1 MSKATTHFTHK
12 AEIQKEKRIETDI
25 LIVGCGIAGASAALE
40 AAKSGFKVT
49 IISKHDMLEESNT
62 YYAQGGIVSL
72 GRDDH
77 PDLLKKDILETGDNI
92 NNPDAVELLAK
103 EGKAVVDKILIQ
115 DLQIP
120 FTQTAPDSL
129 DYAQEAA
136 HSRRRILHVEDAT
149 GKTLEERF
157 IACLKSFSNVTFLGG
172 HTAVDLLTVPH
183 HSKNPITFY
192 KEPQCIGA
200 YVLDNETQR
209 VKTILST
216 YVILATG
223 GCGAVYLF
231 TSNPKGAIGAGYA
244 MAYRA
249 GARLI
254 NMEYIQFH
262 PTSLFHRDADAFLI
276 SETVRGEG
284 ARLKTKNGRTF
295 MENYNAKEELAPRD
309 EVTRAI
315 YEEMTNSNSNYV
327 LLDLASYAKID
338 IKKRFPNIYKTCLQY
353 GIDVTKEAI
362 PVVPAAHYCCGGVL
376 VDLWGR
382 SSLKNLYAVGEVAC
396 TGLHGA
402 NRLASTSLLEGLLW
416 GTRAAQHIASHFN
429 PEVVYQADDIHEW
442 YYPQDEEEIDPALI
456 NQDWA
461 SIRNTMWNYAG
472 IIRTSKR
479 LERARADLDY
489 LHHRIVR
496 FYKQARMEPKVVGL
510 KHGIQ
515 VAMLIT
521 HAAISNPRSL
531 GAHFIKKV

>member
-1 MSKATTHFTHK
+1 MPE
-12 AEIQKEKRIETDI
+12 EIKTETDI
-25 LIVGCGIAGASAALE
+25 LIIGCGIAGTSAALE
-40 AAKSGFKVT
+40 AAKSGLKVI
-49 IISKHDMLEESNT
+49 IISKYDKLEESNT

-72 GRDDH
+72 GHDDH
-77 PDLLKKDILETGDNI
+77 PDLLKKDIIETGDNI
-92 NNPDAVELLAK
+92 NNPEAVEILAK
-103 EGKAVVDKILIQ
+103 EGKGVVDKILIHE
-115 DLQIP
+115 LKIP
-120 FTQTAPDSL
+120 FTQASPDTL

-136 HSRRRILHVEDAT
+136 HSRRRILHVKDST
-149 GKTLEERF
+149 GKTIEEKF
-157 IACLKSFSNVTFLGG
+157 IARLKSFSNVTFLRG
-172 HTAVDLLTVPH
+172 HTAVDLLSLPH

-200 YVLDNETQR
+200 YVRDNHTQR
-209 VKTILST
+209 VKTILAT
-216 YVILATG
+216 YVILASG
-223 GCGAVYLF
+223 GCGAVFLF
-231 TSNPKGAIGAGYA
+231 TSNPKGAIGDGYA

-249 GARLI
+249 GARII
-254 NMEYIQFH
+254 NMEYMQFH

-284 ARLKTKNGRTF
+284 ARLKTKDGRTF
-295 MENYNAKEELAPRD
+295 MENYNEKEELAPRD

-327 LLDLASYAKID
+327 MLDLASYAKID
-338 IKKRFPNIYKTCLQY
+338 IIKRFPNIYQTCLQY
-353 GIDVTKEAI
+353 GIDITQEAI

-376 VDLWGR
+376 VDIWGR

-396 TGLHGA
+396 TGIHGA

-429 PEVVYQADDIHEW
+429 PEKIYQAEDIHEW
-442 YYPQDEEEIDPALI
+442 YYPEYEEEIDPALI

-472 IIRTSKR
+472 IIRTVKR

-489 LHHRIVR
+489 LRHRIER
-496 FYKQARMEPKVVGL
+496 FYKQARMDPKVVGL

-521 HAAISNPRSL
+521 HAAINNPRSL
-531 GAHFIKKV
+531 GAHYIKKV